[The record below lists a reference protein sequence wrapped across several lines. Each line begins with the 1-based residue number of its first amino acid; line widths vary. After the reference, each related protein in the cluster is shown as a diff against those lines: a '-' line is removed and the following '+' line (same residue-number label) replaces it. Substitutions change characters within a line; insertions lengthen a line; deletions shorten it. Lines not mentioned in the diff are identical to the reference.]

1 MKSSIEFLNQWENYI
16 KKITNLSIENENLW
30 DEIRNRDDE
39 IEVLNDNEA
48 ILKSKIKSLKKKEKW
63 MNNKLKN
70 SYPADK
76 VNEILWDLMGK
87 MNELK
92 ENNEIENEFL
102 YSLLDELEEEN
113 KSMKINFRN
122 QISYRDKFFNDKID
136 EKNKEIKS
144 KDKIINKLETKLIKL
159 QEKLDSF
166 KEKLK
171 SKCFPKKRDFKIKI
185 KEIESTEDSSNSN
198 MPKSKK
204 ETITEITTN
213 SNQEIDIKIKNGERS
228 TRIFNII
235 K

>member
-1 MKSSIEFLNQWENYI
+1 MLNQWENYI
-16 KKITNLSIENENLW
+16 KKIINLSIENENLW
-30 DEIRNRDDE
+30 NEIRNRDDE
-39 IEVLNDNEA
+39 IEILIDNEN

-70 SYPADK
+70 SYPAHK

-87 MNELK
+87 INKLK
-92 ENNEIENEFL
+92 KNKEIENDFL
-102 YSLLDELEEEN
+102 CSLLDELETEN

-122 QISYRDKFFNDKID
+122 QISYRDKLLIDKMN

-144 KDKIINKLETKLIKL
+144 KDKIINKLESKLTKL

-166 KEKLK
+166 KEKVK
-171 SKCFPKKRDFKIKI
+171 SKCLPKKREIKIKI
-185 KEIESTEDSSNSN
+185 KESECIEDSSDSN
-198 MPKSKK
+198 MPDSKK

-213 SNQEIDIKIKNGERS
+213 ANQEIDIKIKNEERS
-228 TRIFNII
+228 KRTFNII

>member
-1 MKSSIEFLNQWENYI
+1 MKKLYE
-16 KKITNLSIENENLW
+16 KITNLSIENENLW

-48 ILKSKIKSLKKKEKW
+48 ILKSKIKSLKKNEKW
-63 MNNKLKN
+63 INNKLKN

-76 VNEILWDLMGK
+76 VNDILWELMGT

-92 ENNEIENEFL
+92 ENNEIENDFL
-102 YSLLDELEEEN
+102 YYLLDELEEEN

-122 QISYRDKFFNDKID
+122 QISYRDKFLNDKIE

-171 SKCFPKKRDFKIKI
+171 SKFFPKKRDFKIKI
-185 KEIESTEDSSNSN
+185 KEIESTEDSSNLN